1 MRTKVIRI
9 GNSRGIRIPS
19 HILEQSGLKGEVE
32 LEVKENQL
40 ILKPISKVRED
51 WDNAFQSISGNKDDV
66 LLDKDSLENQSSW
79 DKEEWEW

>member
-40 ILKPISKVRED
+40 ILKPTSLVREG
-51 WDNAFQSISGNKDDV
+51 WDKAFQIMSGNKDDV

-79 DKEEWEW
+79 DNEEWEW

>member
-51 WDNAFQSISGNKDDV
+51 WDKAFQSMSGNKDDV
-66 LLDKDSLENQSSW
+66 LLDKESLENQSSW